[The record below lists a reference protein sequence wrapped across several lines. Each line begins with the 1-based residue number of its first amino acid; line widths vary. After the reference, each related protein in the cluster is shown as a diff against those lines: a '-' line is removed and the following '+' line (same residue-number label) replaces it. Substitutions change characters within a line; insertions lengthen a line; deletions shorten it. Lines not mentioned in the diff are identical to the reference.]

1 MDLALDILDNTL
13 FVKTDNVISAFKKW
27 IEENDLVDKINNEE
41 VLMIYE
47 PQSSIMNVLTELRNT
62 LTEITISDSKWIR
75 SSKLEMDN
83 DKPKDSTLIS
93 LYLKKEESKYYKD
106 NKKWT
111 DIIYIEDN
119 VGTGNQAINK
129 IYALKK
135 HLEDAILEDVN
146 IYYWSYYV
154 ADIED
159 IKEKLRAK
167 QLPEDAIVYY
177 IDLRDY
183 GNINN
188 KIVWINDLLDK
199 KYADDKDIL
208 LEKLKKLSLRI
219 SLSRKPLEWVRENNQ
234 WWLGWGG
241 LGLLVVFEYGTPNN
255 TIPILW
261 RDSDEYFSLFP
272 RPKPQEKNTV
282 WGSVK
287 DIIER
292 FGGKV

>member
-1 MDLALDILDNTL
+1 MIRLWLLQFEKEYIMDLALDILDNTL
-13 FVKTDNVISAFKKW
+13 FVKTNDVISAFKKW

-75 SSKLEMDN
+75 ASKLEMDN

-106 NKKWT
+106 SNKKWK

-135 HLEDAILEDVN
+135 HLEEAILEDVS

-167 QLPEDAIVYY
+167 QLPEDAIVYTS
-177 IDLRDY
+177 
-183 GNINN
+183 
-188 KIVWINDLLDK
+188 IVSIPKTWTK
-199 KYADDKDIL
+199 F
-208 LEKLKKLSLRI
+208 I
-219 SLSRKPLEWVRENNQ
+219 SGFNS
-234 WWLGWGG
+234 G
-241 LGLLVVFEYGTPNN
+241 
-255 TIPILW
+255 I
-261 RDSDEYFSLFP
+261 
-272 RPKPQEKNTV
+272 
-282 WGSVK
+282 
-287 DIIER
+287 
-292 FGGKV
+292 